1 MEVNGLNTC
10 NAKHLGLRV
19 TRILNIGAEV
29 EQPGLG
35 FRKRDP
41 ETIGAKHTEIEML

>member
-19 TRILNIGAEV
+19 TRILNM
-29 EQPGLG
+29 
-35 FRKRDP
+35 KCSYRDVL
-41 ETIGAKHTEIEML
+41 EGEGSGQSEAAHALTD